1 MNQKLLPGPDADF
14 NAWQG
19 TLMSNV
25 ASRAPALQIPSDAV
39 AAVQALQNRW
49 NTAYAAVENPATHTK
64 GAVKEKQEARKA
76 YEAGLRALIRS
87 YLTYNPLLS
96 DKGRED
102 MGLPVHKTSHTP
114 APIASDPPDVE
125 LDTSVPGRVSFH
137 YFEKGSRSR
146 KAKPEGQHGVEAG
159 WSLGEPAPARWE
171 DLAHSAFDT
180 HTPLTLSFENDQR
193 GQTLYFALRWENT
206 RGEKGPWSNIQS
218 TVIP

>member
-1 MNQKLLPGPDADF
+1 MNQKLIPGPDAIFDG
-14 NAWQG
+14 WQS

-25 ASRAPALQIPSDAV
+25 ASRAPRLNIPSDTV
-39 AAVQALQNRW
+39 ADVQTLQTRW
-49 NTAYAAVENPATHTK
+49 RTAYAAAEDPATRTK
-64 GAVKEKQEARKA
+64 GAVKEKQEARTA

-96 DKGRED
+96 DKDRED
-102 MGLPVHKTSHTP
+102 MGLPVHKTTHTH
-114 APIASDPPDVE
+114 APIAADPPDIE

-137 YFEKGSRSR
+137 YYGKGSASR
-146 KAKPEGQHGVEAG
+146 RAKPEGQHGMELI
-159 WSLGEPAPARWE
+159 WSLGDPAPARWE
-171 DLAHSAFDT
+171 DLAHSSFDT

-218 TVIP
+218 TKVP